1 MSRLLAGN
9 LISSKVDV
17 ILFERIPSFI
27 WLLALSWLWLPSAS
41 AQPPADPPDQ
51 PPVGATKSVDEIR
64 EAKTEIFHLK
74 DAEGNLV
81 KVANLSLE
89 EFEQLYKLRRQ
100 LLGSKAPPE
109 FAIEEVLY
117 AGQATRTHATLNVR
131 LKIRLVVEQTNVEW
145 IRVPLGFVSTI
156 LQERAT
162 HTGPGDFFV
171 TLDPTDGYVCWLKAQ
186 SKSAHTVGLKLIV
199 PLQSAGDETRLVV
212 SGPLARSR
220 FQKFRV
226 ATAKAEVVDTDLSV
240 TTQSTAAGT
249 TDLTFDF
256 SGGELQLAWLS
267 GDRMEQKPP
276 VQLLAVTATRVT
288 IKSPEQITAQSELT
302 VSATGGEIK
311 SFEVRLPPGMQ
322 MLDLPQQDY
331 RITTLPSEPA
341 NKALP
346 RAGQRLLVVPT
357 VPGPNAKLAL
367 EAIYRPTTSGNE
379 KPAKTKPVSVAE
391 FAGFEVVGAVK
402 QSGSIDV
409 VVEGN
414 WSLQWDHSGDVRRVD
429 DRPERVGPQQ
439 AQARFEFFSNQY
451 SIRASVRPEKTRLR
465 IEPRYIVGVSSDEV
479 RLDISLAVQLRGGRQ
494 ISLLLD
500 LPGWTVDQVVSRP
513 VELLDSELVQMDP
526 SGKVRIPLALVP
538 EATGGQFDLQ
548 ILAHRDADLE
558 KELKFAVP
566 KPAVEEPL
574 GAAIMT
580 LLPATVVIS
589 PHDNIVLTP
598 QTEQIRGLIQ
608 DTVPEDTDGWN
619 LPRSQRELLFYRER
633 GDESAPLFV
642 ADSEIRS
649 GTVVVAA
656 RGKVMLDSS
665 TATVQQLLAY
675 LVDYE
680 PVSQVLLDVPK
691 EVISDSG
698 FQVWMQNELPDSAV
712 ETVPPAGIRQLLP
725 WKLESTIKPTGLAG
739 EDVSLSPRAVISVSL
754 PQQQIGS
761 FRLALRYPY
770 DLGKL
775 DYDES
780 TLVQIPLVV
789 VHQVEGMTFE
799 GHLLEVSST
808 TDLDVE
814 PVGETWLGSPRLVD
828 SENQLVRL
836 EVSTGTPAQE
846 LPMSVLLRKRS
857 QQSLVVV
864 RQAWLQTYLT
874 ASGQRHRAVFRL
886 TTNEPLLQLV
896 FPESVS
902 LGTGN
907 IRVAINH
914 QPVLLEDLVISAGRK
929 LSLAVGQQPEQ
940 KDFVLEVWYWSHR
953 QSVGMGHLGVE
964 MPKLENA
971 RRMERFFWHLITP
984 ANEHL
989 VNAPAMMTAEQQ
1001 WMWKN
1006 GGWGRQPN
1014 LRQQDLEHWIGA
1026 TTQDPVPSKMN
1037 QYLFTSIGPVIDLQV
1052 RTLARATILLIV
1064 SGVTLLIGLL
1074 LIYVPVFR
1082 HPVSLLCVGL
1092 VLLCGAL
1099 LAPESILLVSQAAA
1113 LGLVLVLVARILNWV
1128 VVRRQYYRWPSF
1140 SYGAGLLERQPAEHS
1155 KSPSEP
1161 DLTGSSMA
1169 TTFSRELP
1177 TSEPGA

>member
-1 MSRLLAGN
+1 M
-9 LISSKVDV
+9 
-17 ILFERIPSFI
+17 
-27 WLLALSWLWLPSAS
+27 
-41 AQPPADPPDQ
+41 PP
-51 PPVGATKSVDEIR
+51 TKSAGEIR

-89 EFEQLYKLRRQ
+89 EFERLYKLRRQ
-100 LLGSKAPPE
+100 LLGNKAPPE
-109 FAIEEVLY
+109 FVVEEVLY
-117 AGQATRTHATLNVR
+117 TGQTTRTHATLDVR
-131 LKIRLVVEQTNVEW
+131 MKIRLVAEQTNVEW
-145 IRVPLGFVSTI
+145 IRVPVGFSSTI
-156 LQERAT
+156 LQDRAT

-171 TLDPTDGYVCWLKAQ
+171 TLDPLDGYVCWIKAQ
-186 SKSAHTVGLKLIV
+186 SKSAHTVILKLIA

-226 ATAKAEVVDTDLSV
+226 ATAKAEVVDTELSV

-267 GDRMEQKPP
+267 GDRMAQQPA
-276 VQLLAVTATRVT
+276 VQLLAATTTRVT

-302 VSATGGEIK
+302 ISATGGEIK

-331 RITTLPSEPA
+331 RITTLPVDPA
-341 NKALP
+341 DKSP
-346 RAGQRLLVVPT
+346 SKGSQRLLVVPT
-357 VPGPNAKLAL
+357 VPGVNAKLSL
-367 EAIYRPTTSGNE
+367 ETIYRPNTNQEQKPVKE
-379 KPAKTKPVSVAE
+379 KPVAATE
-391 FAGFEVVGAVK
+391 FSGFEVVGAVK

-414 WSLQWDHSGDVRRVD
+414 WSLQWEHSGDVRRVD
-429 DRPERVGPQQ
+429 DRPGPQQ
-439 AQARFEFFSNQY
+439 TEARFEFFSNQY
-451 SIRASVRPEKTRLR
+451 SIRAAVRPEKTRLR
-465 IEPRYIVGVSSDEV
+465 IEPRYVVGVSSDEL
-479 RLDISLAVQLRGGRQ
+479 RLDVSLAGQLRGGRQ
-494 ISLLLD
+494 ISLFLD

-513 VELLDSELVQMDP
+513 VELLDSESVEVDA
-526 SGKVRIPLALVP
+526 SGKMRIPLALVP
-538 EATGGQFDLQ
+538 EATSGQFELQ
-548 ILAHRDADLE
+548 ILARRSVDLE
-558 KELKFAVP
+558 KELAFSVP

-580 LLPATVVIS
+580 LLPATVVVS
-589 PHDNIVLTP
+589 PQDNIVLAP

-608 DTVPEDTDGWN
+608 DTVPEDTTNWN
-619 LPRSQRELLFYRER
+619 LPRSQREPLFYRER
-633 GDESAPLFV
+633 GDEPAPLFV

-665 TATVQQLLAY
+665 TATVEQSLAY
-675 LVDYE
+675 VVDYE
-680 PVSQVLLDVPK
+680 PVSQVLIEVPK
-691 EVISDSG
+691 EVASYSG
-698 FQVWMQNELPDSAV
+698 FQVWMQNEPADSAGDN
-712 ETVPPAGIRQLLP
+712 VPPAGNRQLLP
-725 WKLESTIKPTGLAG
+725 WKLEPDIKPVASTEEEASSSSR
-739 EDVSLSPRAVISVSL
+739 VVISVSL
-754 PQQQIGS
+754 PQQRIGS

-770 DLGKL
+770 GLGKL

-780 TLVQIPLVV
+780 TLVQIPLAV
-789 VHQVEGMTFE
+789 VHQVAGMTFD

-836 EVSTGTPAQE
+836 EVSTGTPAQQ

-874 ASGQRHRAVFRL
+874 ALGQRHRAVFRL
-886 TTNEPLLQLV
+886 TTNESLLQLV

-902 LGTGN
+902 LDSGN

-914 QPVLLEDLVISAGRK
+914 QPVPLDDLVISAGRK
-929 LSLAVGQQPEQ
+929 LSLAVGQEPEQ
-940 KDFVLEVWYWSHR
+940 RDFVLEVWYWSHR
-953 QSVGMGHLGVE
+953 RSAGMGQLTVE
-964 MPKLENA
+964 MPQLENA

-984 ANEHL
+984 ASEHL

-1006 GGWGRQPN
+1006 GGWGRRPN
-1014 LRQQDLEHWIGA
+1014 LRQQDLENWIGA
-1026 TTQDPVPSKMN
+1026 TTQDPVPTKTN
-1037 QYLFTSIGPVIDLQV
+1037 QYLYTSIGPVIDLQI
-1052 RTLARATILLIV
+1052 RTLGRATILLVV
-1064 SGVTLLIGLL
+1064 SGATLLIGLL
-1074 LIYVPVFR
+1074 LIYLPVFR

-1092 VLLCGAL
+1092 VLLFGAL
-1099 LAPESILLVSQAAA
+1099 LAPESILLVSQAAT

-1128 VVRRQYYRWPSF
+1128 VVRRQDYRWPSF
-1140 SYGAGLLERQPAEHS
+1140 AYGAGVVERQPTENS
-1155 KSPSEP
+1155 NSRLESESV
-1161 DLTGSSMA
+1161 GSSMV